1 MDHLAPQDAS
11 MKRMYSFYGPDFTYD
26 ALYWNKGHW
35 KLEEQIEALRTFPP
49 GSPRPTEVPISLLG
63 RKKVN

>member
-35 KLEEQIEALRTFPP
+35 KLEEQIEAPSDIPARIAPP
-49 GSPRPTEVPISLLG
+49 DRGTDLAPGEQ
-63 RKKVN
+63 RK